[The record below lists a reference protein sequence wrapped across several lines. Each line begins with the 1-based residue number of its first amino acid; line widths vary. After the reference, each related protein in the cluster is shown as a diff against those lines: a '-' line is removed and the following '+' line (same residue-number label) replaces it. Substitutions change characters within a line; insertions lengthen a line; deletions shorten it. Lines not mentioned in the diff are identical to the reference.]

1 MKEEKANDLLEQ
13 WIVFRDEELSH
24 LTNEDRKHP
33 LYFEAYEDKLLKTL
47 PYRNREQAKIM
58 LDEMYNNVIDY
69 CSYYNEKYY
78 RAGVGDCL
86 NLVIRSLGGASK

>member
-1 MKEEKANDLLEQ
+1 MKEKQINDLLEQ

-33 LYFEAYEDKLLKTL
+33 LHFEVFENKLLKSL
-47 PYRNREQAKIM
+47 PYRNREQAKII
-58 LDEMYNNVIDY
+58 LDKMYDNVIDY

-78 RAGVGDCL
+78 RAGFGDCL
-86 NLVIRSLGGASK
+86 NLVIRSLGGAK